1 MDQIHPILLNFQ
13 HNEQEAYPVI
23 RKAQSYGVAQRG
35 IALLTILVMVALAT
49 ILAATIAKRQ
59 TNTSENTGYLM
70 RQDQSLL
77 YAKSAEAFFSELLIQ
92 DSDNGSSIDH
102 LQENWAKPMP
112 PFPVEDGSVSGRLMD
127 ESGKFN
133 LNNLVKAD
141 GSQVD
146 DSARRWFEKLLQ
158 RVGLPAELSQAVID
172 WQDVDDETTEAM
184 GAESNYYQ
192 GLDPAY
198 LAPNTKFH
206 SVEELKLVRGFEGKN
221 YDLIKP
227 YVTALPE
234 QTKVNMNT
242 APALLLASIDPK
254 VDVKSVEQELK
265 TKQANLTYFNN
276 VDDLWKL
283 NAFSGIDE
291 QNKTDAAALL
301 DSKSNYFT
309 AQIEVVLSERKR
321 QFTSALV
328 RKDKQVFVYSRS
340 LSPFY

>member
-1 MDQIHPILLNFQ
+1 MIAMKDD
-13 HNEQEAYPVI
+13 
-23 RKAQSYGVAQRG
+23 SSQRG

-112 PFPVEDGSVSGRLMD
+112 AFPVEDGFISGRLLD

-133 LNNLVKAD
+133 LNNLLKAD
-141 GSQVD
+141 GSVD

-172 WQDVDDETTEAM
+172 WQDADDETTGAM

-192 GLDPAY
+192 GLDPSY
-198 LAPNTKFH
+198 LASNTRFH
-206 SVEELKLVRGFEGKN
+206 QVEELKLVRGFEGKN
-221 YDLIKP
+221 YDLIAP

-234 QTKVNMNT
+234 ATKINMNT
-242 APALLLASIDPK
+242 AAPLLLASIDPK
-254 VDVKSVEQELK
+254 LDLKTLEQELK
-265 TKQANLTYFNN
+265 AKQAELAYFNS
-276 VDDLWKL
+276 VEDLWKL
-283 NAFSGIDE
+283 NAFSGIE
-291 QNKTDAAALL
+291 PQNKTDAAAWL

-321 QFTSALV
+321 QFSSAMM
-328 RKDKQVFVYSRS
+328 RKDKQVTVYSRS
-340 LSPFY
+340 LAPFNTVVPAP

>member
-1 MDQIHPILLNFQ
+1 MIAMKND
-13 HNEQEAYPVI
+13 
-23 RKAQSYGVAQRG
+23 SSQRG

-59 TNTSENTGYLM
+59 TNTAENTGYLM

-92 DSDNGSSIDH
+92 DSDNGGNIDH

-112 PFPVEDGSVSGRLMD
+112 AFPVEDGFISGRLLD

-133 LNNLVKAD
+133 LNNLLKAD
-141 GSQVD
+141 GSVD

-172 WQDVDDETTEAM
+172 WQDANDETTGAM

-192 GLDPAY
+192 GLDPSY
-198 LAPNTKFH
+198 LASNTRFH
-206 SVEELKLVRGFEGKN
+206 QVEELKLVRGFEGKN
-221 YDLIKP
+221 YDLIAP

-234 QTKVNMNT
+234 ATKINMNT
-242 APALLLASIDPK
+242 AAPLLLASIDPK
-254 VDVKSVEQELK
+254 LDVKTLEQELK
-265 TKQANLTYFNN
+265 AKQAELAYFNS
-276 VDDLWKL
+276 VEDLWKL
-283 NAFSGIDE
+283 NAFSGIE
-291 QNKTDAAALL
+291 PQNKTDAAAWL

-321 QFTSALV
+321 QFSSAMM
-328 RKDKQVFVYSRS
+328 RKDKQVTVYSRS
-340 LSPFY
+340 LAPFNTVVPAP

>member
-1 MDQIHPILLNFQ
+1 MKI
-13 HNEQEAYPVI
+13 Y
-23 RKAQSYGVAQRG
+23 SSQRG

-59 TNTSENTGYLM
+59 TNTAENTGYLM

-92 DSDNGSSIDH
+92 DSDNGGNIDH

-112 PFPVEDGSVSGRLMD
+112 AFPVEDGFISGRLLD

-133 LNNLVKAD
+133 LNNLLKAD
-141 GSQVD
+141 GSVD

-172 WQDVDDETTEAM
+172 WQDADDETTGAM

-192 GLDPAY
+192 GLDPSY
-198 LAPNTKFH
+198 LASNTRFH
-206 SVEELKLVRGFEGKN
+206 QVEELKLVRGFEGKN
-221 YDLIKP
+221 YDLIAP

-234 QTKVNMNT
+234 ATKINMNT
-242 APALLLASIDPK
+242 AAPLLLASIDPK
-254 VDVKSVEQELK
+254 LDLKTLEQELK
-265 TKQANLTYFNN
+265 AKQAELAYFNS
-276 VDDLWKL
+276 VEDLWKL
-283 NAFSGIDE
+283 NAFSGIE
-291 QNKTDAAALL
+291 PQNKTDAAAWL

-321 QFTSALV
+321 QFSSAMM
-328 RKDKQVFVYSRS
+328 RKDKQVTVYSRS
-340 LSPFY
+340 LAPFNTVVPAP

>member
-1 MDQIHPILLNFQ
+1 MKDD
-13 HNEQEAYPVI
+13 
-23 RKAQSYGVAQRG
+23 SSQRG

-59 TNTSENTGYLM
+59 TNTAENTGYLM

-112 PFPVEDGSVSGRLMD
+112 AFPVEDGFISGRLLD

-133 LNNLVKAD
+133 LNNLLKAD
-141 GSQVD
+141 GSVD

-172 WQDVDDETTEAM
+172 WQDANDETTGAM

-192 GLDPAY
+192 GLDPSY
-198 LAPNTKFH
+198 LASNTRFH
-206 SVEELKLVRGFEGKN
+206 QVEELKLVRGFEGKN
-221 YDLIKP
+221 YDLIAP

-234 QTKVNMNT
+234 ATKINMNT
-242 APALLLASIDPK
+242 AAPLLLASIDPK
-254 VDVKSVEQELK
+254 LDVKTLEQELK
-265 TKQANLTYFNN
+265 AKQAELTYFNSLE
-276 VDDLWKL
+276 DLWKL
-283 NAFSGIDE
+283 NAFSGIE
-291 QNKTDAAALL
+291 PQNKTDAAAWL

-321 QFTSALV
+321 QFSSAMM
-328 RKDKQVFVYSRS
+328 RKDKQVTVYSRS
-340 LSPFY
+340 LAPFNTVVPAP

>member
-1 MDQIHPILLNFQ
+1 MKI
-13 HNEQEAYPVI
+13 Y
-23 RKAQSYGVAQRG
+23 SSQRG

-59 TNTSENTGYLM
+59 TNTAENTGYLM

-112 PFPVEDGSVSGRLMD
+112 AFPVEDGFISGRLLD

-133 LNNLVKAD
+133 LNNLLKAD
-141 GSQVD
+141 GSVD

-172 WQDVDDETTEAM
+172 WQDADDETTGAM

-192 GLDPAY
+192 GLDPSY
-198 LAPNTKFH
+198 LASNTRFH
-206 SVEELKLVRGFEGKN
+206 QVEELKLVRGFEGKN
-221 YDLIKP
+221 YDLIAP

-234 QTKVNMNT
+234 ATKINMNT
-242 APALLLASIDPK
+242 AAPLLLASIDPK
-254 VDVKSVEQELK
+254 LDVKTLEQELK
-265 TKQANLTYFNN
+265 AKQAELTYFNS
-276 VDDLWKL
+276 VEDLWKL
-283 NAFSGIDE
+283 NAFSGIE
-291 QNKTDAAALL
+291 PQNKTDAAAWL

-321 QFTSALV
+321 QFTSAIM
-328 RKDKQVFVYSRS
+328 RKDKQVTVYSRS
-340 LSPFY
+340 LAPFNTVVPAP

>member
-1 MDQIHPILLNFQ
+1 MIAMKND
-13 HNEQEAYPVI
+13 
-23 RKAQSYGVAQRG
+23 SSQRG

-112 PFPVEDGSVSGRLMD
+112 AFPVEDGFISGRLLD

-133 LNNLVKAD
+133 LNNLLKAD
-141 GSQVD
+141 GSVD

-172 WQDVDDETTEAM
+172 WQDADDETTGAM

-192 GLDPAY
+192 GLDPSY
-198 LAPNTKFH
+198 LASNTRFH
-206 SVEELKLVRGFEGKN
+206 QVEELKLVRGFEGKN
-221 YDLIKP
+221 YDLIAP

-234 QTKVNMNT
+234 ATKINMNT
-242 APALLLASIDPK
+242 AAPLLLASIDPK
-254 VDVKSVEQELK
+254 LDVKTLEQELK
-265 TKQANLTYFNN
+265 AKQAELTYFNSLE
-276 VDDLWKL
+276 DLWKL
-283 NAFSGIDE
+283 NAFSGIE
-291 QNKTDAAALL
+291 PQNKTDAAAWL

-321 QFTSALV
+321 QFTSAMM
-328 RKDKQVFVYSRS
+328 RKDKQVTVYSRS
-340 LSPFY
+340 LAPFNTVVPAP

>member
-1 MDQIHPILLNFQ
+1 MKI
-13 HNEQEAYPVI
+13 Y
-23 RKAQSYGVAQRG
+23 SSQRG

-59 TNTSENTGYLM
+59 TNTAENTGYLM

-77 YAKSAEAFFSELLIQ
+77 YAKSTEAFFSELLIQ

-112 PFPVEDGSVSGRLMD
+112 AFPVEDGFISGRLLD

-133 LNNLVKAD
+133 LNNLLKAD
-141 GSQVD
+141 GSVD

-172 WQDVDDETTEAM
+172 WQDADDETTGAM

-192 GLDPAY
+192 GLDPSY
-198 LAPNTKFH
+198 LASNTRFH
-206 SVEELKLVRGFEGKN
+206 QVEELKLVRGFEGKN
-221 YDLIKP
+221 YDLIAP

-234 QTKVNMNT
+234 ATKINMNT
-242 APALLLASIDPK
+242 AAPLLLASIDPK
-254 VDVKSVEQELK
+254 LDLKTLEQELK
-265 TKQANLTYFNN
+265 AKQAELAYFNS
-276 VDDLWKL
+276 VEDLWKL
-283 NAFSGIDE
+283 NAFSGIE
-291 QNKTDAAALL
+291 PQNKTDAAAWL

-321 QFTSALV
+321 QFTSAIM
-328 RKDKQVFVYSRS
+328 RKDKQVTVYSRS
-340 LSPFY
+340 LAPFNADVPAL

>member
-1 MDQIHPILLNFQ
+1 MKN
-13 HNEQEAYPVI
+13 Y
-23 RKAQSYGVAQRG
+23 SSQRG
-35 IALLTILVMVALAT
+35 VALLTILVMVALAT

-59 TNTSENTGYLM
+59 TNTAENTGYLM

-112 PFPVEDGSVSGRLMD
+112 PFPVEDGSVSGKLLD

-141 GSQVD
+141 GNQVD

-172 WQDVDDETTEAM
+172 WQDTNDEVTGAM
-184 GAESNYYQ
+184 GAESSYYQ

-198 LAPNTKFH
+198 LTPNTKFH
-206 SVEELKLVRGFEGKN
+206 SIEELKLVRGFEGKN

-254 VDVKSVEQELK
+254 VDVKAIEQQLKVKETEL
-265 TKQANLTYFNN
+265 THFNN

-283 NAFSGIDE
+283 SAFSGIDE
-291 QNKTDAAALL
+291 QSKTDAASLL

-309 AQIEVVLSERKR
+309 AQIEVMLSERKR
-321 QFTSALV
+321 QFNSLMM
-328 RKDKQVFVYSRS
+328 RKDKQVIVYSRS
-340 LSPFY
+340 LAPF

>member
-1 MDQIHPILLNFQ
+1 MIAMKDD
-13 HNEQEAYPVI
+13 
-23 RKAQSYGVAQRG
+23 SSQRG

-92 DSDNGSSIDH
+92 DSDNGGNIDH

-112 PFPVEDGSVSGRLMD
+112 AFPVEDGFVSGRLLD

-133 LNNLVKAD
+133 LNNLLKAD
-141 GSQVD
+141 GSVD

-172 WQDVDDETTEAM
+172 WQDADDETTGAM

-192 GLDPAY
+192 GLDPSY
-198 LAPNTKFH
+198 LASNTRFH
-206 SVEELKLVRGFEGKN
+206 QVEELKLVRGFEGKN
-221 YDLIKP
+221 YDLIAP

-234 QTKVNMNT
+234 ATKINMNT
-242 APALLLASIDPK
+242 AAPLLLASIDPK
-254 VDVKSVEQELK
+254 LDVKTLEQELK
-265 TKQANLTYFNN
+265 AKQAELTYFNSLE
-276 VDDLWKL
+276 DLWKL
-283 NAFSGIDE
+283 NAFSGIE
-291 QNKTDAAALL
+291 PQNKTDAAAWL

-321 QFTSALV
+321 QFSSAMM
-328 RKDKQVFVYSRS
+328 RKDKQVTVYSRS
-340 LSPFY
+340 LASFNTVVPAP

>member
-1 MDQIHPILLNFQ
+1 MKN
-13 HNEQEAYPVI
+13 Y
-23 RKAQSYGVAQRG
+23 SSQRG
-35 IALLTILVMVALAT
+35 VALLTILVMVALAT

-59 TNTSENTGYLM
+59 TNTAENTGYLM

-112 PFPVEDGSVSGRLMD
+112 SFPVEDGSVSGKLLD

-141 GSQVD
+141 GNQVD

-172 WQDVDDETTEAM
+172 WQDTNDEVTGAM
-184 GAESNYYQ
+184 GAESSYYQ

-198 LAPNTKFH
+198 LTPNTKFH
-206 SVEELKLVRGFEGKN
+206 SIEELKLVRGFEGKN

-234 QTKVNMNT
+234 QTKLNMNT

-254 VDVKSVEQELK
+254 VDVKAIEQQLKIKETEL
-265 TKQANLTYFNN
+265 THFNN

-283 NAFSGIDE
+283 SAFSGIDK
-291 QNKTDAAALL
+291 QSKTDTASLL

-309 AQIEVVLSERKR
+309 AQIEVMLSERKR
-321 QFTSALV
+321 QFNSLMM
-328 RKDKQVFVYSRS
+328 RKDKQVIVYSRS
-340 LSPFY
+340 LAPF

>member
-1 MDQIHPILLNFQ
+1 MKN
-13 HNEQEAYPVI
+13 Y
-23 RKAQSYGVAQRG
+23 SSQRG
-35 IALLTILVMVALAT
+35 VALLTILVMVALAT

-59 TNTSENTGYLM
+59 TNTAENTGYLM
-70 RQDQSLL
+70 RQNQSLL

-92 DSDNGSSIDH
+92 DNDNSSSIDH

-112 PFPVEDGSVSGRLMD
+112 PFPVEDGSVSGKLLD

-141 GSQVD
+141 GKVD
-146 DSARRWFEKLLQ
+146 DAARRWFEKLLQ

-172 WQDVDDETTEAM
+172 WQDADDETTGAM
-184 GAESNYYQ
+184 GAESSNYQ

-198 LAPNTKFH
+198 LASNTKFH
-206 SVEELKLVRGFEGKN
+206 SIEELKLVRGFEGKN

-254 VDVKSVEQELK
+254 VDVKAIEQQLKVKETEL
-265 TKQANLTYFNN
+265 AHFNN
-276 VDDLWKL
+276 VGDLWKL
-283 NAFSGIDE
+283 SAFSGIDE
-291 QNKTDAAALL
+291 QSKTDAASLL

-321 QFTSALV
+321 QFTSLMM
-328 RKDKQVFVYSRS
+328 RKDKQVIVYSRS
-340 LSPFY
+340 LAPF

>member
-1 MDQIHPILLNFQ
+1 MKN
-13 HNEQEAYPVI
+13 Y
-23 RKAQSYGVAQRG
+23 SSQRG
-35 IALLTILVMVALAT
+35 VALLTILVMVALAT

-59 TNTSENTGYLM
+59 TNTAENTGYLM

-112 PFPVEDGSVSGRLMD
+112 SFPVEDGSVSGKLLD

-141 GSQVD
+141 GNQVD

-172 WQDVDDETTEAM
+172 WQDTNDEVTGAM
-184 GAESNYYQ
+184 GAESSYYQ

-198 LAPNTKFH
+198 LTPNTKFH
-206 SVEELKLVRGFEGKN
+206 SIEELKLVRGFEGKN
-221 YDLIKP
+221 YDLIKH

-254 VDVKSVEQELK
+254 VDVKAIEQQLKIKETEL
-265 TKQANLTYFNN
+265 THFNN

-283 NAFSGIDE
+283 SAFSGIDE
-291 QNKTDAAALL
+291 QSKTDTASLL

-309 AQIEVVLSERKR
+309 AQIEVMLSERKR
-321 QFTSALV
+321 QFNSLMM
-328 RKDKQVFVYSRS
+328 RKDKQVIVYSRS
-340 LSPFY
+340 LAPF

>member
-1 MDQIHPILLNFQ
+1 MKND
-13 HNEQEAYPVI
+13 
-23 RKAQSYGVAQRG
+23 SSQRG

-59 TNTSENTGYLM
+59 TNTAENTGYLM

-92 DSDNGSSIDH
+92 DSDNGGNIDH

-112 PFPVEDGSVSGRLMD
+112 AFPVEDGFISGRLLD

-133 LNNLVKAD
+133 LNNLLKAD
-141 GSQVD
+141 GSVD

-172 WQDVDDETTEAM
+172 WQDADDETTGAM
-184 GAESNYYQ
+184 GAESNNYQ
-192 GLDPAY
+192 GLDPSY
-198 LAPNTKFH
+198 LASNTKFH
-206 SVEELKLVRGFEGKN
+206 QVEELKLVRGFEGKN
-221 YDLIKP
+221 YDLIAP

-234 QTKVNMNT
+234 ATKINMNT
-242 APALLLASIDPK
+242 AAPLLLASIDPK
-254 VDVKSVEQELK
+254 LDVKTLEQELK
-265 TKQANLTYFNN
+265 AKQAELTYFNS
-276 VDDLWKL
+276 VEDLWKL
-283 NAFSGIDE
+283 NAFSGIE
-291 QNKTDAAALL
+291 PQNKTDAAAWL

-321 QFTSALV
+321 QFSSAMM
-328 RKDKQVFVYSRS
+328 RKDKQVTVYSRS
-340 LSPFY
+340 LAPFNTVVPAP

>member
-1 MDQIHPILLNFQ
+1 MIKNQSQ
-13 HNEQEAYPVI
+13 H
-23 RKAQSYGVAQRG
+23 GV
-35 IALLTILVMVALAT
+35 ALLTILVMVALAT

-59 TNTSENTGYLM
+59 SNTAENTGYLM

-112 PFPVEDGSVSGRLMD
+112 PFSVEDGAVSGRLLD

-133 LNNLVKAD
+133 LNNLVKSD
-141 GSQVD
+141 GKVD
-146 DSARRWFEKLLQ
+146 EAAKRWFEKLLQ

-172 WQDVDDETTEAM
+172 WQDSDDETTGAM

-192 GLDPAY
+192 GLNPPY
-198 LAPNTKFH
+198 LASNTMFH
-206 SVEELKLVRGFEGKN
+206 SVDELKLVKGFEGKN

-242 APALLLASIDPK
+242 ASALLLASIDPR
-254 VDVKSVEQELK
+254 VDVNALDQELK
-265 TKQANLTYFNN
+265 AKLSNLTYFNN

-283 NAFSGIDE
+283 NAFSGVED
-291 QNKTDAAALL
+291 QTKNDVAGLL
-301 DSKSNYFT
+301 DSKSNYFA

-321 QFTSALV
+321 QFTSSMV
-328 RKDKQVFVYSRS
+328 RKDRQVTVYSRS
-340 LSPFY
+340 LAPFN

>member
-1 MDQIHPILLNFQ
+1 MIAMKDD
-13 HNEQEAYPVI
+13 
-23 RKAQSYGVAQRG
+23 SSQRG

-59 TNTSENTGYLM
+59 TNTAENTGYLM

-92 DSDNGSSIDH
+92 DSDNGGNIDH

-112 PFPVEDGSVSGRLMD
+112 AFPVEDGFISGRLLD

-133 LNNLVKAD
+133 LNNLLKAD
-141 GSQVD
+141 GSVD

-172 WQDVDDETTEAM
+172 WQDADDETTGAM

-192 GLDPAY
+192 GLDPSY
-198 LAPNTKFH
+198 LASNTRFH
-206 SVEELKLVRGFEGKN
+206 QVEELKLVRGFEGKN
-221 YDLIKP
+221 YDLIAP

-234 QTKVNMNT
+234 ATKINMNT
-242 APALLLASIDPK
+242 AAPLLLASIDPK
-254 VDVKSVEQELK
+254 LDVKTLEQELK
-265 TKQANLTYFNN
+265 AKQAELTYFNSLE
-276 VDDLWKL
+276 DLWKL
-283 NAFSGIDE
+283 NAFSGIE
-291 QNKTDAAALL
+291 PQNKTDAVAWL

-309 AQIEVVLSERKR
+309 AQIEVILSERKR
-321 QFTSALV
+321 QFTSAMM
-328 RKDKQVFVYSRS
+328 RKDKQVTVYSRS
-340 LSPFY
+340 LAPFNTVVPAP

>member
-1 MDQIHPILLNFQ
+1 MKDD
-13 HNEQEAYPVI
+13 
-23 RKAQSYGVAQRG
+23 SSQRG

-59 TNTSENTGYLM
+59 TNTAENTGYLM

-92 DSDNGSSIDH
+92 DSDNGGNIDH

-112 PFPVEDGSVSGRLMD
+112 AFPVEDGFISGRLLD

-133 LNNLVKAD
+133 LNNLLKAD
-141 GSQVD
+141 GSVD

-172 WQDVDDETTEAM
+172 WQDADDETTGAM

-192 GLDPAY
+192 GLDPSY
-198 LAPNTKFH
+198 LASNTRFH
-206 SVEELKLVRGFEGKN
+206 QVEELKLVRGFEGKN
-221 YDLIKP
+221 YDLIAP

-234 QTKVNMNT
+234 ATKINMNT
-242 APALLLASIDPK
+242 AAPLLLASIDPK
-254 VDVKSVEQELK
+254 LDVKTLEQELK
-265 TKQANLTYFNN
+265 AKQAEFTYFNS
-276 VDDLWKL
+276 VEDLWKL
-283 NAFSGIDE
+283 NAFSGIE
-291 QNKTDAAALL
+291 PQNKTDAAAWL

-321 QFTSALV
+321 QFSSAMM
-328 RKDKQVFVYSRS
+328 RKDKQVTVYSRS
-340 LSPFY
+340 LAPFNTVVPAP

>member
-1 MDQIHPILLNFQ
+1 MKN
-13 HNEQEAYPVI
+13 Y
-23 RKAQSYGVAQRG
+23 SSQRG
-35 IALLTILVMVALAT
+35 VALLTILVMVALAT

-59 TNTSENTGYLM
+59 TNTAENTGYLM
-70 RQDQSLL
+70 RQNQSLL

-92 DSDNGSSIDH
+92 DNDNSSSIDH

-112 PFPVEDGSVSGRLMD
+112 PFPVEDGSVSGKLLD

-141 GSQVD
+141 GKVD

-172 WQDVDDETTEAM
+172 WQDTNDEVTGAM
-184 GAESNYYQ
+184 GAESSYYQ

-198 LAPNTKFH
+198 LASNTKFH
-206 SVEELKLVRGFEGKN
+206 RIEELKLVRGFEGKN
-221 YDLIKP
+221 YDLIKQ

-254 VDVKSVEQELK
+254 VDIKAVEQQLKAKETEL
-265 TKQANLTYFNN
+265 THFNN

-283 NAFSGIDE
+283 SAFSGIDE
-291 QNKTDAAALL
+291 QSKTDAASLL

-321 QFTSALV
+321 QFTSLMM
-328 RKDKQVFVYSRS
+328 RKDKQVIVYSRS
-340 LSPFY
+340 LAPF

>member
-1 MDQIHPILLNFQ
+1 MKI
-13 HNEQEAYPVI
+13 Y
-23 RKAQSYGVAQRG
+23 SSQRG

-59 TNTSENTGYLM
+59 TNTAENTGYLM

-112 PFPVEDGSVSGRLMD
+112 AFPVEDGFVSGRLLD

-133 LNNLVKAD
+133 LNNLLKAD
-141 GSQVD
+141 GSVD

-172 WQDVDDETTEAM
+172 WQDADDETTGAM

-192 GLDPAY
+192 GLDPSY
-198 LAPNTKFH
+198 LASNTRFH
-206 SVEELKLVRGFEGKN
+206 QVEELKLVRGFEGKN
-221 YDLIKP
+221 YDHIAP

-234 QTKVNMNT
+234 ATKINMNT
-242 APALLLASIDPK
+242 AAPLLLASIDPK
-254 VDVKSVEQELK
+254 IDVKTVEQELK
-265 TKQANLTYFNN
+265 AKQAELTYFNS
-276 VDDLWKL
+276 VEDLWKL
-283 NAFSGIDE
+283 NAFSGIE
-291 QNKTDAAALL
+291 PQNKTDAAAWL

-321 QFTSALV
+321 QFSSAMM
-328 RKDKQVFVYSRS
+328 RKDKQVTVYSRS
-340 LSPFY
+340 LAPFNTVVPAP

>member
-1 MDQIHPILLNFQ
+1 MKI
-13 HNEQEAYPVI
+13 Y
-23 RKAQSYGVAQRG
+23 SSQRG

-59 TNTSENTGYLM
+59 TNTAENTGYLM

-112 PFPVEDGSVSGRLMD
+112 AFPVEDGFISGRLLD

-133 LNNLVKAD
+133 LNNLLKAD
-141 GSQVD
+141 GSVD

-172 WQDVDDETTEAM
+172 WQDADDETTGAM

-192 GLDPAY
+192 GLDPSY
-198 LAPNTKFH
+198 LASNTRFH
-206 SVEELKLVRGFEGKN
+206 QVEELKLVRGFEGKN
-221 YDLIKP
+221 YDLIAL

-234 QTKVNMNT
+234 ATKINMNT
-242 APALLLASIDPK
+242 AAPLLLASVDPK
-254 VDVKSVEQELK
+254 LDVKTLEQELK
-265 TKQANLTYFNN
+265 AKQAELTYFNS
-276 VDDLWKL
+276 VEDLWKL
-283 NAFSGIDE
+283 NAFSGIE
-291 QNKTDAAALL
+291 PQNKTDAAAWL

-321 QFTSALV
+321 QFSSAMM
-328 RKDKQVFVYSRS
+328 RKDKQVTVYSRS
-340 LSPFY
+340 LAPFNTVVPAP

>member
-1 MDQIHPILLNFQ
+1 MKI
-13 HNEQEAYPVI
+13 Y
-23 RKAQSYGVAQRG
+23 SSQRG

-112 PFPVEDGSVSGRLMD
+112 AFPVEDGFISGRLLD

-133 LNNLVKAD
+133 LNNLLKAD
-141 GSQVD
+141 GSVD

-172 WQDVDDETTEAM
+172 WQDADDETTGAM

-192 GLDPAY
+192 GLDPSY
-198 LAPNTKFH
+198 LASNTRFH
-206 SVEELKLVRGFEGKN
+206 QVEELKLVRGFEGKN
-221 YDLIKP
+221 YDLIAP
-227 YVTALPE
+227 YVSALPE
-234 QTKVNMNT
+234 ATKINMNSA
-242 APALLLASIDPK
+242 APLLLASIDPK
-254 VDVKSVEQELK
+254 LDVKTLEQELK
-265 TKQANLTYFNN
+265 AKQAELAYFNS
-276 VDDLWKL
+276 VEDLWKL
-283 NAFSGIDE
+283 NAFSGIE
-291 QNKTDAAALL
+291 PQNKTDAAAWL

-321 QFTSALV
+321 QFSSAMM
-328 RKDKQVFVYSRS
+328 RKDKQVTVYSRS
-340 LSPFY
+340 LAPFNTVVPAP

>member
-1 MDQIHPILLNFQ
+1 MKND
-13 HNEQEAYPVI
+13 
-23 RKAQSYGVAQRG
+23 SSQRG

-92 DSDNGSSIDH
+92 DSDNGGNIDH

-112 PFPVEDGSVSGRLMD
+112 AFPVEDGFISGRLLD

-133 LNNLVKAD
+133 LNNLLKAD
-141 GSQVD
+141 GSVD

-172 WQDVDDETTEAM
+172 WQDADDETTGAM

-192 GLDPAY
+192 GLDPSY
-198 LAPNTKFH
+198 LASNTRFH
-206 SVEELKLVRGFEGKN
+206 QVEELKLVRGFEGKN
-221 YDLIKP
+221 YDLIAP

-234 QTKVNMNT
+234 ATKINMNT
-242 APALLLASIDPK
+242 AAPLLLASIDPK
-254 VDVKSVEQELK
+254 LDVKTLEQELK
-265 TKQANLTYFNN
+265 AKQAELAYFNS
-276 VDDLWKL
+276 VEDLWKL
-283 NAFSGIDE
+283 NAFSGIE
-291 QNKTDAAALL
+291 PQNKTDAAAWL

-321 QFTSALV
+321 QFSSAMM
-328 RKDKQVFVYSRS
+328 RKDKQVTVYSRS
-340 LSPFY
+340 LAPFNTVVPAP

>member
-1 MDQIHPILLNFQ
+1 MKI
-13 HNEQEAYPVI
+13 Y
-23 RKAQSYGVAQRG
+23 SSQRG

-59 TNTSENTGYLM
+59 TNTAENTGYLM

-112 PFPVEDGSVSGRLMD
+112 AFPVEDGFISGRLLD

-133 LNNLVKAD
+133 LNNLLKAD
-141 GSQVD
+141 GSVD

-172 WQDVDDETTEAM
+172 WQDADDETTGAM

-192 GLDPAY
+192 GLDPSY
-198 LAPNTKFH
+198 LASNTRFH
-206 SVEELKLVRGFEGKN
+206 QVEELKLVRGFEGKN
-221 YDLIKP
+221 YDLIAP

-234 QTKVNMNT
+234 ATKINMNT
-242 APALLLASIDPK
+242 AAPLLLASIDPK
-254 VDVKSVEQELK
+254 LDVKTLEQELK
-265 TKQANLTYFNN
+265 AKQAELAYFNS
-276 VDDLWKL
+276 VEDLWKL
-283 NAFSGIDE
+283 NAFSGIE
-291 QNKTDAAALL
+291 PQNKTDAAAWL

-321 QFTSALV
+321 QFSSAMM
-328 RKDKQVFVYSRS
+328 RKDKQVTVYSRS
-340 LSPFY
+340 LAPFNTVVPAP

>member
-1 MDQIHPILLNFQ
+1 MKN
-13 HNEQEAYPVI
+13 Y
-23 RKAQSYGVAQRG
+23 SSQRG
-35 IALLTILVMVALAT
+35 VALLTILVMVALAT

-59 TNTSENTGYLM
+59 TNTAENTGYLM

-92 DSDNGSSIDH
+92 DNDNGSSIDH

-112 PFPVEDGSVSGRLMD
+112 PFPVEDGSVSGKLLD

-141 GSQVD
+141 GNQVD

-172 WQDVDDETTEAM
+172 WQDTNDEVTGAM
-184 GAESNYYQ
+184 GAESSYYQ

-198 LAPNTKFH
+198 LTPNTKFH
-206 SVEELKLVRGFEGKN
+206 SIEELKLVRGFEGKN

-254 VDVKSVEQELK
+254 VDVKAIEQQLKVKETEL
-265 TKQANLTYFNN
+265 THFNN

-283 NAFSGIDE
+283 SAFSGIDE
-291 QNKTDAAALL
+291 QSKTDAASLL

-309 AQIEVVLSERKR
+309 AQIEVMLSERKR
-321 QFTSALV
+321 QFNSLMM
-328 RKDKQVFVYSRS
+328 RKDKQVIVYSRS
-340 LSPFY
+340 LAPF

>member
-1 MDQIHPILLNFQ
+1 MKI
-13 HNEQEAYPVI
+13 Y
-23 RKAQSYGVAQRG
+23 SSQRG

-112 PFPVEDGSVSGRLMD
+112 AFPVEDGFISGRLLD

-133 LNNLVKAD
+133 LNNLLKAD
-141 GSQVD
+141 GSVD
-146 DSARRWFEKLLQ
+146 ESARRWFEKLLQ

-172 WQDVDDETTEAM
+172 WQDADDETTGAM

-192 GLDPAY
+192 GLDPSY
-198 LAPNTKFH
+198 LASNTRFH
-206 SVEELKLVRGFEGKN
+206 QVEELKLVRGFEGKN
-221 YDLIKP
+221 YDLIAP

-234 QTKVNMNT
+234 ATKINMNT
-242 APALLLASIDPK
+242 AAPLLLASIDPK
-254 VDVKSVEQELK
+254 LDVKTLEQELK
-265 TKQANLTYFNN
+265 AKQAELTYFNS
-276 VDDLWKL
+276 VEDLWKL
-283 NAFSGIDE
+283 NAFSGIE
-291 QNKTDAAALL
+291 PQNKTDAAAWL
-301 DSKSNYFT
+301 DNKSNYFT

-321 QFTSALV
+321 QFSSAMM
-328 RKDKQVFVYSRS
+328 RKDKQVTVYSRS
-340 LSPFY
+340 LAPFNTVVPAP

>member
-1 MDQIHPILLNFQ
+1 MKN
-13 HNEQEAYPVI
+13 Y
-23 RKAQSYGVAQRG
+23 SSQRG
-35 IALLTILVMVALAT
+35 VALLTILVMVALAT

-59 TNTSENTGYLM
+59 TNTAENTGYLM

-112 PFPVEDGSVSGRLMD
+112 PFPVEDGSVSGKLLD

-141 GSQVD
+141 GNQVD

-172 WQDVDDETTEAM
+172 WQDTNDEVTGAM
-184 GAESNYYQ
+184 GAESSYYQ
-192 GLDPAY
+192 GLDSAY
-198 LAPNTKFH
+198 LTPNTKFH
-206 SVEELKLVRGFEGKN
+206 SIEELKLVRGFEGKN

-254 VDVKSVEQELK
+254 VDVKAIEQQLKVKETEL
-265 TKQANLTYFNN
+265 THFNN

-283 NAFSGIDE
+283 SAFSGIDE
-291 QNKTDAAALL
+291 QSKTDAASLL

-309 AQIEVVLSERKR
+309 AQIEVVLTERKR
-321 QFTSALV
+321 QFTSLMM
-328 RKDKQVFVYSRS
+328 RKDKQVIVYSRS
-340 LSPFY
+340 LAPF

>member
-1 MDQIHPILLNFQ
+1 MIAMKDD
-13 HNEQEAYPVI
+13 
-23 RKAQSYGVAQRG
+23 SSQRG

-112 PFPVEDGSVSGRLMD
+112 AFPVEDGFISGRLLD

-133 LNNLVKAD
+133 LNNLLKAD
-141 GSQVD
+141 GSVD

-172 WQDVDDETTEAM
+172 WQDADDETTGAM

-192 GLDPAY
+192 GLDPSY
-198 LAPNTKFH
+198 LASNTRFH
-206 SVEELKLVRGFEGKN
+206 QVEELKLVRGFEGKN
-221 YDLIKP
+221 YDLIAP

-234 QTKVNMNT
+234 ATKINMNT
-242 APALLLASIDPK
+242 AAPLLLASIDPIL
-254 VDVKSVEQELK
+254 DVKTLEQELK
-265 TKQANLTYFNN
+265 AKQAELTYFNS
-276 VDDLWKL
+276 VEDLWKL
-283 NAFSGIDE
+283 NAFSGIE
-291 QNKTDAAALL
+291 PQNKTDAAAWL

-321 QFTSALV
+321 QFSSAMM
-328 RKDKQVFVYSRS
+328 RKDKQVTVYSRS
-340 LSPFY
+340 LAPFNTVVPAP

>member
-1 MDQIHPILLNFQ
+1 MIAMKND
-13 HNEQEAYPVI
+13 
-23 RKAQSYGVAQRG
+23 SSQRG

-59 TNTSENTGYLM
+59 TNTAENTGYLM

-92 DSDNGSSIDH
+92 DSDNGGNIDH

-112 PFPVEDGSVSGRLMD
+112 AFPVEDGFISGRLLD

-133 LNNLVKAD
+133 LNNLLKAD
-141 GSQVD
+141 GSVD

-172 WQDVDDETTEAM
+172 WQDADDETTGAM

-192 GLDPAY
+192 GLDPSY
-198 LAPNTKFH
+198 LASNTRFH
-206 SVEELKLVRGFEGKN
+206 QVEELKLVRGFEGKN
-221 YDLIKP
+221 YDLIAL

-234 QTKVNMNT
+234 ATKINMNT
-242 APALLLASIDPK
+242 AAPLLLASIDPK
-254 VDVKSVEQELK
+254 LDVKTLEQELK
-265 TKQANLTYFNN
+265 AKQAELTYFNS
-276 VDDLWKL
+276 VEDLWKL
-283 NAFSGIDE
+283 NAFSGIE
-291 QNKTDAAALL
+291 PQNKTDAAAWL

-321 QFTSALV
+321 QFSSAMM
-328 RKDKQVFVYSRS
+328 RKDKQVTVYSRS
-340 LSPFY
+340 LAPFNTVVPAP

>member
-1 MDQIHPILLNFQ
+1 MKI
-13 HNEQEAYPVI
+13 Y
-23 RKAQSYGVAQRG
+23 SSQRG

-59 TNTSENTGYLM
+59 TNTAENTGYLM

-92 DSDNGSSIDH
+92 DSDNGGNIDH

-112 PFPVEDGSVSGRLMD
+112 AFPVEDGFISGRLLD

-133 LNNLVKAD
+133 LNNLLKAD
-141 GSQVD
+141 GSVD
-146 DSARRWFEKLLQ
+146 DSAKRWFEKLLQ

-172 WQDVDDETTEAM
+172 WQDADDETTGAM

-192 GLDPAY
+192 GLDPSY
-198 LAPNTKFH
+198 LASNTRFH
-206 SVEELKLVRGFEGKN
+206 QVEELKLVRGFEGKN
-221 YDLIKP
+221 YDLIAP

-234 QTKVNMNT
+234 ATKINMNT
-242 APALLLASIDPK
+242 AAPLLLASIDPK
-254 VDVKSVEQELK
+254 LDVKTLEQELK
-265 TKQANLTYFNN
+265 AKQAELAYFNS
-276 VDDLWKL
+276 VEDLWKL
-283 NAFSGIDE
+283 NAFSGIE
-291 QNKTDAAALL
+291 PQNKTDAAAWL

-321 QFTSALV
+321 QFSSAMM
-328 RKDKQVFVYSRS
+328 RKDKQVTVYSRS
-340 LSPFY
+340 LAPFNTVVPAP

>member
-1 MDQIHPILLNFQ
+1 MKN
-13 HNEQEAYPVI
+13 Y
-23 RKAQSYGVAQRG
+23 SSQRG
-35 IALLTILVMVALAT
+35 VALLTILVMVALAT

-59 TNTSENTGYLM
+59 TNTAENTGYLM

-112 PFPVEDGSVSGRLMD
+112 PFPVEDGSVSGKLLD

-141 GSQVD
+141 GNQVD

-172 WQDVDDETTEAM
+172 WQDTNDEVTGAM
-184 GAESNYYQ
+184 GAESSYYQ

-198 LAPNTKFH
+198 LTPNTKFH
-206 SVEELKLVRGFEGKN
+206 SIEELKLVRGFEGKN

-242 APALLLASIDPK
+242 ARALLLASIDPK
-254 VDVKSVEQELK
+254 VDVKAIEQQLKVKETEL
-265 TKQANLTYFNN
+265 THFNN

-283 NAFSGIDE
+283 SAFSGIDE
-291 QNKTDAAALL
+291 QSKTDAASLL

-309 AQIEVVLSERKR
+309 AQIEVMLSERKR
-321 QFTSALV
+321 QFTSLMM
-328 RKDKQVFVYSRS
+328 RKDKQVIVYSRS
-340 LSPFY
+340 LAPF

>member
-1 MDQIHPILLNFQ
+1 MKND
-13 HNEQEAYPVI
+13 
-23 RKAQSYGVAQRG
+23 SSQRG

-112 PFPVEDGSVSGRLMD
+112 AFPVEDGFISGRLLD

-133 LNNLVKAD
+133 LNNLLKAD
-141 GSQVD
+141 GSVD

-172 WQDVDDETTEAM
+172 WQDADDETTGAM

-192 GLDPAY
+192 GLDPSY
-198 LAPNTKFH
+198 LASNTRFH
-206 SVEELKLVRGFEGKN
+206 QVEELKLVRGFEGKN
-221 YDLIKP
+221 YDLIAP

-234 QTKVNMNT
+234 ATKINMNT
-242 APALLLASIDPK
+242 AAPLLLASIDPK
-254 VDVKSVEQELK
+254 LDVKTLEQELK
-265 TKQANLTYFNN
+265 AKQAELAYFNS
-276 VDDLWKL
+276 VEDLWKL
-283 NAFSGIDE
+283 NAFSGIE
-291 QNKTDAAALL
+291 PQNKTDAVAWL

-321 QFTSALV
+321 QFSSAMM
-328 RKDKQVFVYSRS
+328 RKDKQVTVYSRS
-340 LSPFY
+340 LAPFNTVVPAP

>member
-1 MDQIHPILLNFQ
+1 MKN
-13 HNEQEAYPVI
+13 Y
-23 RKAQSYGVAQRG
+23 SSQRG
-35 IALLTILVMVALAT
+35 VALLTILVMVALAT

-59 TNTSENTGYLM
+59 TNTAENTGYLM

-112 PFPVEDGSVSGRLMD
+112 SFPVEDGSVSGKLQD

-141 GSQVD
+141 GNQVD

-172 WQDVDDETTEAM
+172 WQDTNDEVTGAM
-184 GAESNYYQ
+184 GAESSYYQ

-198 LAPNTKFH
+198 LTPNTKFH
-206 SVEELKLVRGFEGKN
+206 SIEELKLVRGFEGKN

-234 QTKVNMNT
+234 QTKLNMNT

-254 VDVKSVEQELK
+254 VDVKAIEQQLKIKETEL
-265 TKQANLTYFNN
+265 THFNN

-283 NAFSGIDE
+283 SAFSGIDE
-291 QNKTDAAALL
+291 QSKTDAASLL

-309 AQIEVVLSERKR
+309 AQIEVMLSERKR
-321 QFTSALV
+321 QFNSLMM
-328 RKDKQVFVYSRS
+328 RKDKQVIVYSRS
-340 LSPFY
+340 LAPF